1 MQRAEEQTR
10 RFVEELRL
18 ACDAAGLTQRDL
30 ARIVGLSPAEIS
42 RILSG
47 RVVPRIDAAHRLVA
61 ATGHRLWLNVVPDS
75 GPRLRD
81 SGQLSI
87 AEVIRAE
94 AHPSWR
100 VRLELPVGRAPDR
113 RAVDM
118 LMDKPSAAAAIEIER
133 WLRDIQ
139 AKLRAAQLKREALA
153 EHLERRVD
161 LIVAAPD
168 TRAARLA
175 LAPHASL
182 IRAALP
188 VTSRRAWAAIRS
200 GEPIGGDALLWVRRT
215 KSHG

>member
-1 MQRAEEQTR
+1 
-10 RFVEELRL
+10 
-18 ACDAAGLTQRDL
+18 
-30 ARIVGLSPAEIS
+30 
-42 RILSG
+42 
-47 RVVPRIDAAHRLVA
+47 
-61 ATGHRLWLNVVPDS
+61 
-75 GPRLRD
+75 
-81 SGQLSI
+81 
-87 AEVIRAE
+87 
-94 AHPSWR
+94 
-100 VRLELPVGRAPDR
+100 
-113 RAVDM
+113 M